1 MGPRPALSQGS
12 PPAPGYP
19 DFPAGS
25 VITRHEHGCVSQL
38 GLSSHNAVTGQPRG
52 GDRLLRGAGRR
63 TSAVREPAAGL
74 GQRSCGRVHGR
85 PLPLCPPMGRAQG
98 DTRTGTEDT
107 PRSSPATGMPGSLMH
122 RGRRFRPDRGTQQL
136 EAGPLGTRESLN
148 QRAGASPGGPSRG
161 AAGRDGGG
169 RCRPLPRA
177 RSRPRRRAGA
187 AAGRAAASWGGARP
201 SRPQGPRVGV
211 ARPPGLL
218 LPHALPGLSPST
230 APCRTQS
237 NVPRRVFV
245 LDLSDSRTH
254 TGHELIRCVSGCPS
268 VSPRL
273 PAPDTCVSVTFA

>member
-1 MGPRPALSQGS
+1 MCQSARALVTQRG
-12 PPAPGYP
+12 
-19 DFPAGS
+19 
-25 VITRHEHGCVSQL
+25 HG
-38 GLSSHNAVTGQPRG
+38 AAAR
-52 GDRLLRGAGRR
+52 
-63 TSAVREPAAGL
+63 REPAAPRCRTPHVRGQGAGRGPRAALLRAGARPAPPAVPSRGL
-74 GQRSCGRVHGR
+74 RRRETHGQGQRTRRGPRR
-85 PLPLCPPMGRAQG
+85 PP
-98 DTRTGTEDT
+98 
-107 PRSSPATGMPGSLMH
+107 GMPGSLTH

-136 EAGPLGTRESLN
+136 EAGPLGTRESLH

-187 AAGRAAASWGGARP
+187 AAGRAAASWGGARL

-218 LPHALPGLSPST
+218 LPHALPGLSLST
-230 APCRTQS
+230 APCGTQS

-268 VSPRL
+268 VSPQHM
-273 PAPDTCVSVTFA
+273 CVRHLRVTFPSPGGASGNDSRAGESAHGRAGPSASRHR

>member
-1 MGPRPALSQGS
+1 MAGAAGRSHSRGARTSRRPRDRLRLSAGPRPALSRGS

-25 VITRHEHGCVSQL
+25 VIVRRGHGCVSQL

-52 GDRLLRGAGRR
+52 GDQLLRGAGRR

-85 PLPLCPPMGRAQG
+85 TLPAVPSRGLRRRETHGQGQRTRRGPRRPP
-98 DTRTGTEDT
+98 
-107 PRSSPATGMPGSLMH
+107 GMPGSLTH
-122 RGRRFRPDRGTQQL
+122 RGRRFRPDRGTQQH
-136 EAGPLGTRESLN
+136 EAGPLGTRESLH

-187 AAGRAAASWGGARP
+187 AAGAEGGR
-201 SRPQGPRVGV
+201 
-211 ARPPGLL
+211 RPP
-218 LPHALPGLSPST
+218 AW
-230 APCRTQS
+230 
-237 NVPRRVFV
+237 
-245 LDLSDSRTH
+245 
-254 TGHELIRCVSGCPS
+254 
-268 VSPRL
+268 
-273 PAPDTCVSVTFA
+273 PAPPPRPAGPVPVHGPVRDTE